1 MNRWLTISIGIPAC
15 TLHPLI
21 LISMVFII
29 LMHHIHVYTYT
40 DPYVSVVLYYE
51 NNKQA
56 KWTSTVQNHSLTAT
70 FNESFSFNIAKMEV
84 HHIHLHFN
92 IKDHQT

>member
-1 MNRWLTISIGIPAC
+1 MAWPGGREYLW
-15 TLHPLI
+15 
-21 LISMVFII
+21 F
-29 LMHHIHVYTYT
+29 LMYPHALT

-56 KWTSTVQNHSLTAT
+56 KWTSTVQHHSLTTT

-84 HHIHLHFN
+84 HQISLHFN
-92 IKDHQT
+92 IKDHQM